1 MIDKM
6 TILHLELPS
15 ITILDVPAH
24 HLILEFSPS
33 DTVGKWVAAGEDLE
47 TLFQLPT
54 ISPAFRDK
62 KPMKGLTNLSIHV
75 LPLFKSLTFPRRA
88 NVSATYLGNPVFF
101 PLEIYEIKHHKMR
114 EGAKFIITFDK
125 HQTPFLLHG
134 TKKGRLEKD
143 DLVILENTRIVI
155 L

>member
-1 MIDKM
+1 M
-6 TILHLELPS
+6 TIIHLEIPS

-33 DTVGKWVAAGEDLE
+33 DTVGKWIATGEDLNA
-47 TLFQLPT
+47 LYQLST
-54 ISPAFRDK
+54 ISPAFREK
-62 KPMKGLTNLSIHV
+62 KPMKGLPNLSIHV
-75 LPLFKSLTFPRRA
+75 VPLLKTIKYPRKA

-101 PLEIYEIKHHKMR
+101 SIDIYEIKHYSMR
-114 EGAKFIITFDK
+114 EGAKFILTFDK

-134 TKKGRLEKD
+134 LKKGRLEKN